1 MTDDDIQ
8 LIHSPLTQTYSAD
21 GHTLQI
27 EIYRGAGSLWILE
40 VVDERGTSTVW
51 DEQFETDTAALAA
64 AFLAIEEEG
73 VHHFVTTAQREAD
86 EAERGLTQAARP
98 RAPGATPDILAPLSD
113 EELDALDGILLDQDN
128 DEGMTLDM
136 LDGFLHALALGPET
150 VPPSRWLPK
159 VWGQGDGAMLPP
171 VVDLDEANHL
181 LGLVMRHFNSIV
193 LGLEQEPPVLD
204 PLWPIIPFD
213 AGEFE
218 DAEMWAYGFIEA
230 VKPLF
235 PEGVRHR
242 WRPVLESLG
251 DTK

>member
-8 LIHSPLTQTYSAD
+8 LIHSPLTQTHSAD

-27 EIYRGAGSLWILE
+27 EIYRGVGSLWILE
-40 VVDERGTSTVW
+40 IVDELGTSSVW

-73 VHHFVTTAQREAD
+73 IHHFVTTAQREA
-86 EAERGLTQAARP
+86 EETERGLAQAARP
-98 RAPGATPDILAPLSD
+98 HVPGATPELLAPLSD
-113 EELDALDGILLDQDN
+113 EELDALEGFLLDQDTE
-128 DEGMTLDM
+128 EGMTLDM

-171 VVDLDEANHL
+171 VADLDEANHL

-193 LGLEQEPPVLD
+193 LGLEQVPPEVY
-204 PLWPIIPFD
+204 PLWPITSFD

-218 DAEMWAYGFIEA
+218 DAETWAYGFTEA
-230 VKPLF
+230 VKFSPAA
-235 PEGVRHR
+235 
-242 WRPVLESLG
+242 
-251 DTK
+251 